1 MPASKPSNLIKRH
14 ETAAEKSARESAE
27 NAMNSGRQLPQEA
40 PARLTKHKVAAK
52 AWRSMMREYSA
63 IEGVIVTRLDQDL
76 MIDYCILVEQADE
89 IDRLRKSAFSVWELA
104 SKEYAKAIIDKR
116 SDDLMSLIN
125 RINDSFENII
135 KLDGRADR
143 KRALMLQIRQSLYLT
158 PRSRAGAAPDPKEK
172 EPPPDEMET
181 LLNEVTDFVNGGQ
194 GEK

>member
-27 NAMNSGRQLPQEA
+27 NAMISGRQLPQEA
-40 PARLTKHKVAAK
+40 PARLSKHKVAAK
-52 AWRSMMREYSA
+52 SWRSMMREYNA

-76 MIDYCILVEQADE
+76 LIDYCILVEQADE
-89 IDRLRKSAFSVWELA
+89 IDRLRKSAFAVWETA
-104 SKEYAKAIIDKR
+104 SKEYAKAIIEKR
-116 SDDLMSLIN
+116 SDDLLPLMN

-172 EPPPDEMET
+172 EEPKDELEQ
-181 LLNEVTDFVNGGQ
+181 LLDEANEVISGGQ
-194 GEK
+194 GAK

>member
-52 AWRSMMREYSA
+52 AWRSMMREYNA
-63 IEGVIVTRLDQDL
+63 IEGQIVTRLDQDL
-76 MIDYCILVEQADE
+76 LIDYCILVEQADE
-89 IDRLRKSAFSVWELA
+89 IDRLRKSAFMIWEKLGKA
-104 SKEYAKAIIDKR
+104 YANAIMENHPEEAVQ
-116 SDDLMSLIN
+116 LMGD
-125 RINDSFENII
+125 INDSFENII

-172 EPPPDEMET
+172 EEPKDALEKLLDEA
-181 LLNEVTDFVNGGQ
+181 NEIINGGQ
-194 GEK
+194 GAK